1 MLLGNVWEGL
11 HDLHLTLGGNFSSW
25 TSVLYLTTTLNG
37 GGCPGRS
44 RVTLLISCPPSQS
57 SPALSSFLGFAFYF
71 QFDPVMKRDRKSGSR
86 EHAKLTKQGGR
97 EACLVAKEK
106 SQTQTV
112 IGY

>member
-1 MLLGNVWEGL
+1 MDER
-11 HDLHLTLGGNFSSW
+11 TLPHNNPKRYWLPREESGYSFDF
-25 TSVLYLTTTLNG
+25 
-37 GGCPGRS
+37 
-44 RVTLLISCPPSQS
+44 
-57 SPALSSFLGFAFYF
+57 LSSFSIFSCAVLFSLGFAFYF